1 MVNRIALISFV
12 ILALIGVCWGA
23 AIAQGGFTNTVLAS
37 AEMAT
42 PASPVNIRVSEGMFA
57 IDAPPITH
65 SHPAGWVYVVQG
77 THILTMGGKTETIQ
91 PGQAV
96 WTPAGVVHTHD
107 WSRSGT
113 HKFWFIGTATNQP
126 PTVPPGF
133 RLFSLTN
140 PLEGLFASR
149 YTVRLARVSIT
160 VGAQT
165 DVRKAVDPELLVG
178 ETGTAV
184 VVNGSGATILNAEQ
198 VLLLQAGSAYQI
210 RNRTSANVS
219 VLVQSLSPRE

>member
-1 MVNRIALISFV
+1 MLNRLALISLV
-12 ILALIGVCWGA
+12 SLAFIGVFLGA
-23 AIAQGGFTNTVLAS
+23 AVAQSGFTIALLGT
-37 AEMAT
+37 AEMVS
-42 PASPVNIRVSEGMFA
+42 PSSPVNIRVSQGLFA
-57 IDAPPITH
+57 ADAPPITH
-65 SHPAGWVYVVQG
+65 SHAAGWVYVVQG
-77 THILTMGGKTETIQ
+77 THILTVGGRTETVQ

-96 WTPAGVVHTHD
+96 WTPAGVAHTHD
-107 WSRSGT
+107 WSRSEA

-133 RLFSLTN
+133 RLFSLTD

-184 VVNGSGATILNAEQ
+184 VMTGSGATILNAEQ

-210 RNRTSANVS
+210 RNRTSVDVS